1 MADVDGNG
9 YPTDKALKRLRH
21 WSMED
26 FAGAL
31 AFARTLWWHPNFGW
45 SEYEA
50 KDGRLY
56 VLATGGWSGN
66 ESIIDALQDIG
77 CGIMWAWVCEMSVK
91 GGGYILKVST
101 EAMGHKAAQAA
112 EGGE

>member
-101 EAMGHKAAQAA
+101 EAMGHKAARAA
-112 EGGE
+112 KEE